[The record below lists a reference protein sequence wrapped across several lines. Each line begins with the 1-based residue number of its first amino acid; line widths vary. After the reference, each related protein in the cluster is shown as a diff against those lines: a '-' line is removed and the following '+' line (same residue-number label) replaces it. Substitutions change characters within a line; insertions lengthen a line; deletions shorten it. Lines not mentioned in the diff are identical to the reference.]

1 VVYRE
6 LRVSSVKSGAMQA
19 WLSEWRE
26 HIKPLR
32 VRLGFAIPAA
42 WVVECEDRFVWL
54 LEYDGDDFEAANAAY
69 YDSSERQAL
78 DPDPAR
84 HLSATEHLPL
94 QSVFS
99 TRDANTRAPQPGRIL
114 PTVRSRRPSASRY
127 AAFNR
132 RGPYV
137 TIYRRCYR
145 TERIP
150 GDLGAS
156 DVAQRAECASAEVA
170 PSISHPGGRRFESG

>member
-99 TRDANTRAPQPGRIL
+99 TRDANTRVPAAWPHTAHCAEPPAEREPLRGVQPAGAVRHDL
-114 PTVRSRRPSASRY
+114 PSVLP
-127 AAFNR
+127 N
-132 RGPYV
+132 
-137 TIYRRCYR
+137 
-145 TERIP
+145 
-150 GDLGAS
+150 
-156 DVAQRAECASAEVA
+156 
-170 PSISHPGGRRFESG
+170 